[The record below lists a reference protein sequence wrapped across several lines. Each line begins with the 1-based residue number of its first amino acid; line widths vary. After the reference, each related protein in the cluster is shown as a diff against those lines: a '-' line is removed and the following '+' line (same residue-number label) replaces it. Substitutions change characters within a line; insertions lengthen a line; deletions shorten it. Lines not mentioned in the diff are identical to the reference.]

1 MPDIAM
7 ARRLAPTSSAIHRDD
22 GTPGRGVAGET
33 LGDFHGTRR
42 NAGTVRLDICTPQ
55 CFHECAEIGMT
66 IFLHVRSGHGASMLL
81 KPITSCFRAEPSG
94 ECSRAGVRLYNRCP
108 SRFTTIMLMRMPTEM
123 SRQLFGGIL
132 TVFSARFCPIRLSS

>member
-33 LGDFHGTRR
+33 LGGFHGTRR

-66 IFLHVRSGHGASMLL
+66 IFLHVRSGHGR
-81 KPITSCFRAEPSG
+81 P
-94 ECSRAGVRLYNRCP
+94 CS
-108 SRFTTIMLMRMPTEM
+108 
-123 SRQLFGGIL
+123 
-132 TVFSARFCPIRLSS
+132 